1 MCTKEMEQFLFEKQ
15 CFRNVCRS
23 FYKHFIST
31 STGAQDAKGNDV
43 LLLDAGKLPRREN
56 FTYKKD
62 FDNEARNLIS

>member
-1 MCTKEMEQFLFEKQ
+1 MKNSASEMF
-15 CFRNVCRS
+15 VGHS
-23 FYKHFIST
+23 IKHFIST